1 MASGT
6 SEIVVDLSVV
16 VPVYCGRETVPDLV
30 KQLGDYLG
38 QHYSFEIVLVDDG
51 SPDDSGVVCK
61 QLAAQHSFVKAVCL
75 ARNFG
80 EHNAVMAGLNHTSG
94 DAVVIMD
101 DDLQNPP
108 AEVTKLLDELAKG
121 FDVVYSTYERK
132 RHTWFRNFGSW
143 LNDRVAIVM
152 LNKPRDLYLCSFKAM
167 NRFLIN
173 EVIRFDG
180 PFPYI
185 DGIILR
191 TTRRIGVVTV
201 HHESRAVGQSGY
213 TLRKLISL
221 WVRMFT
227 GFSIL
232 PLRVASVV
240 GLGVAVLGLF
250 GAVIFTF
257 ERMRDPS
264 LPAGWASL
272 ALLITVLSGLQLFGL
287 GLLGEYLGRV
297 FLKLGGT
304 PQFVVREVIS
314 TNTSDSVVA
323 RHKATG

>member
-1 MASGT
+1 M
-6 SEIVVDLSVV
+6 DLSVV
-16 VPVYCGRETVPDLV
+16 VPVYCGRATVPDLV
-30 KQLGDYLG
+30 KQLGDYLS
-38 QHYSFEIVLVDDG
+38 QRYSFEIVLVDDG

-80 EHNAVMAGLNHTSG
+80 EHNAVMAGLNHASG

-108 AEVTKLLDELAKG
+108 SEVTKLLDELAQG
-121 FDVVYSTYERK
+121 FDVVYSAYERK
-132 RHTWFRNFGSW
+132 KHNWFRNFGSW

-152 LNKPRDLYLCSFKAM
+152 LKKPRDLYLCSFKAM
-167 NRFLIN
+167 NRFLVN

-185 DGIILR
+185 DGIVLR

-201 HHESRAVGQSGY
+201 QHESRAVGESGY
-213 TLRKLISL
+213 TLKKLISL

-240 GLGVAVLGLF
+240 GLGVALLGLV

-272 ALLITVLSGLQLFGL
+272 ALLIIVLSGLQLFAL
-287 GLLGEYLGRV
+287 GMLGEYLGRA

-304 PQFVVREVIS
+304 PQFVVREVVS
-314 TNTSDSVVA
+314 TNTSDSVVTRQQA
-323 RHKATG
+323 AG